1 MAKRKFTAGALF
13 SGIGGLCLGFEQGG
27 FKTSWASDHD
37 DQVAQTC
44 GLNFPKT
51 KFVHEDIALINLD
64 DLKPVDVLHAGFPCQ
79 SFSQAG
85 NREGFNDP
93 RGKLFDVMF
102 DKIEEASWKPAVLVF
117 ENAPYLKVGDE
128 GRWFEKV
135 KLRIKKAGYWFNSQN
150 AFTLSTNKDA
160 GLPQK
165 RERLF
170 MIATNKAVFDHN
182 PFVKFPHSPEKKELL
197 SMLQLGKVEKESYYL
212 SEENRY
218 GNWIYNEGIKYE
230 EGRLYPVFLPF
241 LTQ

>member
-37 DQVAQTC
+37 DQVAQTY

-218 GNWIYNEGIKYE
+218 GKWIYNEGIKYE